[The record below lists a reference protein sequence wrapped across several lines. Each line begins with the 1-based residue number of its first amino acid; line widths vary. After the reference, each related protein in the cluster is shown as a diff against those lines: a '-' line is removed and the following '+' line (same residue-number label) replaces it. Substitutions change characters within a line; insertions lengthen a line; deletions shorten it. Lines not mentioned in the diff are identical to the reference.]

1 MFAANAQLDVGTGL
15 LAELNSHLDEFAYAV
30 LINACKGIALEDLL
44 FIIVF
49 KELPGIVAAE
59 ALKVIWVRS
68 LVPKLKNSASVATSS
83 AVRAARGISIMVPTR

>member
-1 MFAANAQLDVGTGL
+1 MEELDAGGITAVFAANAQLDVGTGL
-15 LAELNSHLDEFAYAV
+15 LAELNSHLDEFAHAV

-59 ALKVIWVRS
+59 AESHL
-68 LVPKLKNSASVATSS
+68 
-83 AVRAARGISIMVPTR
+83 GFG